1 MTLDQQKR
9 SWKERLLEELRNL
22 SFTVIYLWVLLSVFV
37 LHRAMIL
44 ADYHISQPEKFG
56 FAFIN
61 ALILAKFILI
71 AEAFHAGERSHNK
84 PLLTAILFKSAL
96 FSMILVVCHIVEELL
111 VRMWH
116 GKSIGQSLP
125 EISGATLREI
135 FSLGIIMFVV
145 LIPFFATK
153 EIIRVLG
160 KDEFKALILSP
171 RKNPSAV
178 QSKA

>member
-1 MTLDQQKR
+1 
-9 SWKERLLEELRNL
+9 
-22 SFTVIYLWVLLSVFV
+22 LSVFV

-44 ADYHISQPEKFG
+44 ADYHIIQPEKFG
-56 FAFIN
+56 LAFIN

-71 AEAFHAGERSHNK
+71 AEVFHAGEISHNK
-84 PLLTAILFKSAL
+84 PLLYAILFKSAL
-96 FSMILVVCHIVEELL
+96 FTAILVVCHIVEEVL

-116 GKSIGQSLP
+116 GNSIGQSLP
-125 EISGATLREI
+125 EFSGATLREM
-135 FSLGIIMFVV
+135 FSTGIIMFVV

-153 EIIRVLG
+153 EIIRVIG
-160 KDEFKALILSP
+160 KDEFTALILSR